1 MSFIF
6 LKEFL
11 FLGYYRLLRE
21 GRAPMAS
28 PEPLSMTSEED
39 SISLM

>member
-1 MSFIF
+1 MSFIS
-6 LKEFL
+6 KRIL
-11 FLGYYRLLRE
+11 FLGYYRLSRE

-28 PEPLSMTSEED
+28 PEPISMTSEED